1 MSGIIGNMEA
11 VMVRSRSYES
21 INTKARMETTFGTS
35 AFSPVTTVTRVNG
48 DNKASLKRNSNS
60 MTCVSSSNS
69 TSGLGR
75 EAEISGAVGSDQG
88 SFDAMCFKRHH
99 RTSSTI
105 SARSHHSIS
114 SCAEEDEEAV
124 VLFVDEPSSKLFC
137 TLCHRV
143 FKDPVITSCGHTF
156 CRNCVLSRMSEKC
169 PVDDSKLSIVVVN
182 LAVSEQ
188 IGELYIHCK
197 YGCRMQS
204 SGSLTDYEVNPA
216 GCPVTIKLSNRL
228 DHERNCQYAPTQC
241 PNSSQCPALLKMDL
255 EDHLQVCEHM
265 RCPHQKYGCH
275 MEGNRREVR
284 LHLET
289 CKFEA
294 VKEFL
299 QHTDKRME
307 ELKTMLKDKDQE
319 VVFLKAMILKLTE
332 RVDRMEKTV
341 DIRIDLLDESQTKLS
356 SDLLDSRQCV
366 SQIQT
371 DLSNVEARLWG
382 VGTFDIQPLFKCK
395 GTFVGHQGPVWTLCT
410 NGDWLFSGSS
420 DKTIKV
426 WDTLTTY
433 KCVKT
438 LEGHSGIVLALCT
451 HDKKLYSGSADCTI
465 NVWCLEALEQL
476 DSIRGHENPVCTLVT
491 KRNMLFSG
499 SLKKIKVWNL
509 QTMELMQELTG
520 LNHWVRALVASERHL
535 FSGSYQTIKLWD
547 LDTLECVRVLQTSG
561 GSVYSL
567 AVTKEYVV
575 CGTYENQ
582 IQVYDLNTHKHL
594 ETLNG
599 HVGTVYGLAVLS
611 APGQTRLFSASY
623 DRSLRVWN
631 LESFTCVQTLLR
643 HQGSVAALAV
653 TKGRIFSGAVDST
666 VKVWQ

>member
-1 MSGIIGNMEA
+1 
-11 VMVRSRSYES
+11 
-21 INTKARMETTFGTS
+21 METSLSSQWPCGPGLALVQFTLPACITYFFQTTTNRNH
-35 AFSPVTTVTRVNG
+35 PVYVVQEFLLL
-48 DNKASLKRNSNS
+48 LK
-60 MTCVSSSNS
+60 VKIQ
-69 TSGLGR
+69 L
-75 EAEISGAVGSDQG
+75 D
-88 SFDAMCFKRHH
+88 
-99 RTSSTI
+99 
-105 SARSHHSIS
+105 
-114 SCAEEDEEAV
+114 
-124 VLFVDEPSSKLFC
+124 
-137 TLCHRV
+137 
-143 FKDPVITSCGHTF
+143 
-156 CRNCVLSRMSEKC
+156 
-169 PVDDSKLSIVVVN
+169 
-182 LAVSEQ
+182 
-188 IGELYIHCK
+188 
-197 YGCRMQS
+197 
-204 SGSLTDYEVNPA
+204 
-216 GCPVTIKLSNRL
+216 

-241 PNSSQCPALLKMDL
+241 PNSSQCPALLKM
-255 EDHLQVCEHM
+255 
-265 RCPHQKYGCH
+265 
-275 MEGNRREVR
+275 GNRREVR

-294 VKEFL
+294 VK
-299 QHTDKRME
+299 
-307 ELKTMLKDKDQE
+307 E

-366 SQIQT
+366 SQ
-371 DLSNVEARLWG
+371 
-382 VGTFDIQPLFKCK
+382 IQPLFKCK

-547 LDTLECVRVLQTSG
+547 LDSLECVRVLQTSG

-582 IQVYDLNTHKHL
+582 IQKKQGNAR
-594 ETLNG
+594 

>member
-1 MSGIIGNMEA
+1 M
-11 VMVRSRSYES
+11 
-21 INTKARMETTFGTS
+21 
-35 AFSPVTTVTRVNG
+35 P
-48 DNKASLKRNSNS
+48 NKI
-60 MTCVSSSNS
+60 CVSCIGLNLWKCQGLKSVTFFHSLVVFHLFSSQIFRFAIV
-69 TSGLGR
+69 L
-75 EAEISGAVGSDQG
+75 A
-88 SFDAMCFKRHH
+88 
-99 RTSSTI
+99 
-105 SARSHHSIS
+105 
-114 SCAEEDEEAV
+114 
-124 VLFVDEPSSKLFC
+124 VLFQKRP
-137 TLCHRV
+137 
-143 FKDPVITSCGHTF
+143 P
-156 CRNCVLSRMSEKC
+156 LSRG
-169 PVDDSKLSIVVVN
+169 V
-182 LAVSEQ
+182 
-188 IGELYIHCK
+188 
-197 YGCRMQS
+197 
-204 SGSLTDYEVNPA
+204 
-216 GCPVTIKLSNRL
+216 
-228 DHERNCQYAPTQC
+228 
-241 PNSSQCPALLKMDL
+241 
-255 EDHLQVCEHM
+255 
-265 RCPHQKYGCH
+265 
-275 MEGNRREVR
+275 
-284 LHLET
+284 
-289 CKFEA
+289 
-294 VKEFL
+294 
-299 QHTDKRME
+299 
-307 ELKTMLKDKDQE
+307 LKTMLKDKDQE

-547 LDTLECVRVLQTSG
+547 LDSLECVRVLQTSG

-582 IQVYDLNTHKHL
+582 IQV
-594 ETLNG
+594 
-599 HVGTVYGLAVLS
+599 GT
-611 APGQTRLFSASY
+611 QNFS
-623 DRSLRVWN
+623 
-631 LESFTCVQTLLR
+631 F
-643 HQGSVAALAV
+643 
-653 TKGRIFSGAVDST
+653 VDSY
-666 VKVWQ
+666 

>member
-1 MSGIIGNMEA
+1 MSGVIGNMHSEC
-11 VMVRSRSYES
+11 VRSRSYES

-35 AFSPVTTVTRVNG
+35 AFSPVTTVTRVENERDG
-48 DNKASLKRNSNS
+48 SSLNRNSAS
-60 MTCVSSSNS
+60 MTCVASSNS
-69 TSGLGR
+69 TSLGR
-75 EAEISGAVGSDQG
+75 DGDSNGVVGSDQG
-88 SFDAMCFKRHH
+88 SFDAVCFKRHH

-114 SCAEEDEEAV
+114 SCTDDDEEAV
-124 VLFVDEPSSKLFC
+124 VLFVEEPSSKLYC
-137 TLCHRV
+137 ILCQRV

-156 CRNCVLSRMSEKC
+156 CRSCVLSRSSEKC
-169 PVDDSKLSIVVVN
+169 PVDDNKLSIVVVN

-197 YGCRMQS
+197 YGCKLS
-204 SGSLTDYEVNPA
+204 STGSLTDYEVNLS
-216 GCPVTIKLSNRL
+216 GCPVTVKLSNRH

-241 PNSSQCPALLKMDL
+241 PNSLHCPTLLKMDL

-265 RCPHQKYGCH
+265 KCPHQKYGCH
-275 MEGNRREVR
+275 MEGNHKEVR

-319 VVFLKAMILKLTE
+319 IVFLKAMILKLTE

-356 SDLLDSRQCV
+356 SDLLDSRQSV

-371 DLSNVEARLWG
+371 DLANVEARLWG

-395 GTFVGHQGPVWTLCT
+395 GTFVGHQGPVWTLCSH
-410 NGDWLFSGSS
+410 GEWLFSGSS

-451 HDKKLYSGSADCTI
+451 HEKKLYSGSADCTI
-465 NVWCLEALEQL
+465 NVWCLEELELL

-491 KRNMLFSG
+491 KRKMLFSG

-509 QTMELMQELTG
+509 QTMELIQELTG

-567 AVTKEYVV
+567 AVTKEYIV

-582 IQVYDLNTHKHL
+582 IQVYDVNTHKHL